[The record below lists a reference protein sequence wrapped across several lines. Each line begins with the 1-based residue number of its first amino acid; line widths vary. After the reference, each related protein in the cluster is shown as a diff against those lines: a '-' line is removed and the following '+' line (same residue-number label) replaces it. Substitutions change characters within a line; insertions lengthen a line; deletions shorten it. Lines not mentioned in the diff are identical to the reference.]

1 MPTPLQQLVQFCA
14 TYNDMLLD
22 STSCEVVTFEG
33 ILYNVKGS
41 SDDPRFG
48 GSWKQLLMKHGIGG
62 SCYVSAPLPKAGESH
77 HPDFAVGGHMTPN
90 PRGRV
95 ETGGICYLMPLC
107 HWHNS
112 TARDGTPFQHQNT
125 HMLMLHGYM
134 KGEFF
139 GSFISR
145 LNDGSAGTLISLH
158 GDSLVVTKLDDRQ
171 IGTLESRDRERLQ
184 TPELLFRRVNDQDRV
199 RFHISAIG
207 PTPDG
212 QPW

>member
-1 MPTPLQQLVQFCA
+1 MDPALEALVQYGT

-22 STSCEVVTFEG
+22 STSCEVVIFEG

-41 SDDPRFG
+41 SDDPRLG
-48 GSWKQLLMKHGIGG
+48 GSWKQLLMNYGIRG
-62 SCYVSAPLPKAGESH
+62 SCYVSAPLPKVGESH

-107 HWHNS
+107 HWHNNTS
-112 TARDGTPFQHQNT
+112 RNGTPFQHRNNR
-125 HMLMLHGYM
+125 MLMLHGYM

-145 LNDGSAGTLISLH
+145 LNDDSAGTLISIE

-171 IGTLESRDRERLQ
+171 IDTLEISEPERLQ
-184 TPELLFRRVNDQDRV
+184 SPRLLFRRVIDQGRL
-199 RFHISAIG
+199 RFRISAAG
-207 PTPDG
+207 PTP
-212 QPW
+212 